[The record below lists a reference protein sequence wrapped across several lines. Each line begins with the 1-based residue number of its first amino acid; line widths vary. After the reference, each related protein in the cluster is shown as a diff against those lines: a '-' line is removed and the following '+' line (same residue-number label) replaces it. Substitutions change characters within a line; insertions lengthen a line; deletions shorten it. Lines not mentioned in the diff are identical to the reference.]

1 VEADLQAL
9 VEVKSSLL
17 PRSDSM
23 CFYCVPG
30 PDALTLN
37 HSRCSRDRGGPQE
50 GVVRGQGPGDGH

>member
-1 VEADLQAL
+1 VAADLHAV
-9 VEVKSSLL
+9 VEGKSSLL

-30 PDALTLN
+30 PDAPTLN

-50 GVVRGQGPGDGH
+50 GVVRGQGLGDDH